1 MGQIQ
6 SSKRLAK
13 FISYVL
19 GRRPDEFGLVPD
31 SDGYIKIKELL
42 KAICEEDGLKHVRK
56 SHIDEILYTL
66 PDPLIEISDN
76 HIRAKSREKLPGI
89 IPAENPPKLLYA
101 GIRRKAYRVAL
112 DRGVFPGGSK
122 YVILTLDRDLAERI
136 GRRIDQSPVILTIL
150 VQESIERGVTF
161 YQTDDLIYLVDE
173 VPPGCFT
180 GPSLPKQKPEPIK
193 EKAQERKERNRSP
206 GTFFIST
213 EEKKDPKERS
223 KNKRKKDISRKRDR
237 ERKRKQR
244 QELWT
249 GS

>member
-1 MGQIQ
+1 M
-6 SSKRLAK
+6 
-13 FISYVL
+13 
-19 GRRPDEFGLVPD
+19 
-31 SDGYIKIKELL
+31 DGYVKIKELL
-42 KAICEEDGLKHVRK
+42 KAICEEDGWRYVRK

-66 PDPLIEISDN
+66 PDPLIEIMDD

-101 GIRRKAYRVAL
+101 GIRRKAYPVAL

-122 YVILTLDRDLAERI
+122 YVVLTSDRDLAERI
-136 GRRIDQSPVILTIL
+136 GRRIDQSPVILTVL
-150 VQESIERGVTF
+150 VPESIERGVAF
-161 YQTDDLIYLVDE
+161 YQTGDLIYLTDE
-173 VPPGCFT
+173 VPPHCFT

-193 EKAQERKERNRSP
+193 EKGQERKERDRFP

-213 EEKKDPKERS
+213 EEEKDPKERS
-223 KNKRKKDISRKRDR
+223 KNRKKKDISRKRDR
-237 ERKRKQR
+237 ERKRKQK